1 MSKKKAKPIS
11 QSVYSYAF
19 THSYSMNLRTHVQKR
34 LIVWLMEYDFKMS
47 FNVGCKVHIV
57 FHIIRIKCM
66 GWKKNNDPK
75 HETNNEWKI
84 SYYILYICTSG
95 KGCLH
100 ILYSMYPKYCLKRL
114 NLHHT
119 LNKFSRRQTDVIFLF
134 FIFVFQKNRIWHFM
148 QIISIVKRQIQFS
161 GKKNKKTY
169 FNILPAENFTQHA
182 KR

>member
-34 LIVWLMEYDFKMS
+34 LIVWLKEYDFKMS

-66 GWKKNNDPK
+66 GWKKTTTQNMK
-75 HETNNEWKI
+75 QTMNEKSAI
-84 SYYILYICTSG
+84 TFLIYVHLARDVYIYCILCIQKYY
-95 KGCLH
+95 
-100 ILYSMYPKYCLKRL
+100 LKRL
-114 NLHHT
+114 NLHHN

-134 FIFVFQKNRIWHFM
+134 LILFSKKHNLTFHANHLHCQTSNPVFW
-148 QIISIVKRQIQFS
+148 
-161 GKKNKKTY
+161 KKNKKTY